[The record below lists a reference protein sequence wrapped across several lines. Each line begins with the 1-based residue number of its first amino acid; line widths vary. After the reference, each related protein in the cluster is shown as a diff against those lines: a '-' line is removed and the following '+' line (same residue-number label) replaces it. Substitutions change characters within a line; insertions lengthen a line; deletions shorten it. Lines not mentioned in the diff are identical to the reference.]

1 MYNENNVAIIK
12 LLFECVIDVPGFEV
26 GIKIYEDAGVYSFT
40 QSIYLQDKTDLAGVY
55 KPGHGAVDTTLEGL
69 IGKINLFKKH
79 YSEIIK
85 IEPNPS
91 F

>member
-1 MYNENNVAIIK
+1 MNELV
-12 LLFECVIDVPGFEV
+12 FECTIDILGNSI
-26 GIKIYEDAGVYSFT
+26 GIKIYREESSGYYSFT
-40 QSIYLQDKTDLAGVY
+40 QSHYLQDKTDLAGVY
-55 KPGHGAVDTTLEGL
+55 KPGHGSVDTTLEGL
-69 IGKINLFKKH
+69 IFCINLFKKR